1 MGLAQKHKCSWQ
13 RLLRVPWTARSN
25 WPVLKEFN
33 AEYSW
38 EKLMLKQKFQYF
50 GHLMYRADSLVKTL
64 ILGKIEYKRRR
75 GDGE

>member
-1 MGLAQKHKCSWQ
+1 
-13 RLLRVPWTARSN
+13 LRVPWTARSN

-38 EKLMLKQKFQYF
+38 GKLMLKQKFQYF

-64 ILGKIEYKRRR
+64 ILGKIEDKRRR
-75 GDGE
+75 GDGG